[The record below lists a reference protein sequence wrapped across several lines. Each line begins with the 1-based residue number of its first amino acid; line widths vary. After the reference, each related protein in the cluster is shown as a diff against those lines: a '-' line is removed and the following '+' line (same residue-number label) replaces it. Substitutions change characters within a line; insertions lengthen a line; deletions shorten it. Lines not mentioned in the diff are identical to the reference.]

1 VVTRLVVLVLAAL
14 VAVPLALASR
24 VGPESYRRPHVPLQ
38 WEQRRAV
45 ALAAQRGEPVYCGG
59 GRSDAVALTFDDG
72 PGPYTEHL
80 LATLRAAGAHA
91 TFFLIGN
98 RLEYWPQIAREETQ
112 LGVLG
117 NHSWSHPRLTAMPR
131 WLVWLELARTQYSLS
146 NELGWKPKLF
156 RAPYELHNH
165 TTDGV
170 ARSLGLVEVFWSV
183 ASGDDRPKAT
193 VKSVLRH
200 VLAGLRPGAIVLLH
214 DIHPWTV
221 NAMPQILRAI
231 RLRGLR
237 AVSVPELLALDPP
250 APNSRCPSA
259 PGAD

>member
-1 VVTRLVVLVLAAL
+1 MVLVLAAL
-14 VAVPLALASR
+14 VGVPLALASP
-24 VGPESYRRPHVPLQ
+24 VGPGSYRRPHVPLQ

-45 ALAAQRGEPVYCGG
+45 ALAAERSEPVYCGG
-59 GRSDAVALTFDDG
+59 GGSNAVALTFDDG
-72 PGPYTEHL
+72 PGQYTEHL
-80 LATLRAAGAHA
+80 LAILRGAGAHA

-98 RLEYWPQIAREETQ
+98 RLEYWPRIAREEKR
-112 LGVLG
+112 LGMLG
-117 NHSWSHPRLTAMPR
+117 NHTWSHPRLTDMPR

-146 NELGWKPKLF
+146 RELGWKPKLF

-170 ARSLGLVEVFWSV
+170 ARSLGLVEVLWSV
-183 ASGDDRPKAT
+183 RSGDDLPKAT
-193 VKSVLRH
+193 VKSVVRN
-200 VLAGLRPGAIVLLH
+200 VLAGLRPGAIVLMH

-221 NAMPQILRAI
+221 KAMPQILRAI

-250 APNSRCPSA
+250 APSRRCPVA